1 MYWTTAHCVPST
13 LDVPPAVRS
22 FLVPGDRMIDLGCG
36 PGRTLA
42 GLRQAGLGRFHV
54 GVDANPPSLALAAGA
69 GFPVVRSE
77 LAALPV
83 ADAAFDVGILQ
94 AVLTTIPGSE
104 ARLAVLREARRVVTR
119 VLCLG
124 DFLQNW
130 DQPYYK
136 ARYEAGLAET
146 GQTGSFMVREGGAV
160 LYEAHHFT
168 PDELFGL
175 LGRAGFAVAEVV
187 YPTVRTRSGNLVRG
201 VFLAALTL

>member
-1 MYWTTAHCVPST
+1 MYWTTAPCVPST
-13 LDVPPAVRS
+13 LDVPPAIRA

-42 GLRQAGLGRFHV
+42 ALRQAGLGRFHV
-54 GVDANPPSLALAAGA
+54 GADANPPSLALAAGA
-69 GFPVVRSE
+69 GFPVVRAE

-94 AVLTTIPGSE
+94 AVLTTIPGPE

-146 GQTGSFMVREGGAV
+146 GQAGSFLVREVGRCSMRPIISLRTNWLACLAGPASPWPRRSIRPCAPARAIWSGGCSW
-160 LYEAHHFT
+160 L
-168 PDELFGL
+168 P
-175 LGRAGFAVAEVV
+175 
-187 YPTVRTRSGNLVRG
+187 
-201 VFLAALTL
+201 